1 MLNKI
6 GYGMGRWVAPPTPQK
21 VFEFFCPEM
30 VYSSALLIDDAY
42 NSGISSSP
50 TQQFAWH
57 SALGTPAPPAIVMGV
72 NIRIPRLLVVCAK
85 SAVVTGRPRCLFEDV
100 SGDFYCK

>member
-1 MLNKI
+1 
-6 GYGMGRWVAPPTPQK
+6 
-21 VFEFFCPEM
+21 M

-85 SAVVTGRPRCLFEDV
+85 NAIVTGSPRCLFVRVTYRAIFIANESDV
-100 SGDFYCK
+100 CFLRSAV